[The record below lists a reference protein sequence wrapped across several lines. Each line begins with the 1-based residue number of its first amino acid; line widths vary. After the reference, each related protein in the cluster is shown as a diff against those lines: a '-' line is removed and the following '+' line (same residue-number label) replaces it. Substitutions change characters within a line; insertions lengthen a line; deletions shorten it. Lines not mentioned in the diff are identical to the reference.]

1 MRKSATGFFEYPL
14 VLIVILT
21 MSMRH
26 TDAQSFE
33 FNYNRDFKKI
43 LSETNDPA
51 NNLYYE
57 KLVQRFKSNDTTFT
71 NYQILALLIGFT
83 DNVHFKP
90 YDYLSIE
97 RRIYSLNGDGKYTDA
112 ILLADSLLRYVPVSQ
127 QALIETSYAHYK
139 LNQMDSADYC
149 MWKFREIMRT
159 MSMTGDGL
167 TPETAIFSLGPADG
181 QNYIRKGLVSNI
193 GAMGSGRDKQG
204 NFLDILTASIVDEK
218 TGETRN
224 QTMYFQIQ
232 HAVEKMFE
240 PDELDQ
246 AIRKQ
251 KKGKGKLKD

>member
-97 RRIYSLNGDGKYTDA
+97 RRIYSLNGDGKYRSEEHTSELQSHSDLVCRLLLEKKKNNHSQCCIERSLRFGHSITDA
-112 ILLADSLLRYVPVSQ
+112 ASVLRP
-127 QALIETSYAHYK
+127 T
-139 LNQMDSADYC
+139 
-149 MWKFREIMRT
+149 
-159 MSMTGDGL
+159 
-167 TPETAIFSLGPADG
+167 
-181 QNYIRKGLVSNI
+181 
-193 GAMGSGRDKQG
+193 
-204 NFLDILTASIVDEK
+204 
-218 TGETRN
+218 
-224 QTMYFQIQ
+224 
-232 HAVEKMFE
+232 
-240 PDELDQ
+240 
-246 AIRKQ
+246 
-251 KKGKGKLKD
+251 